1 MSTAS
6 FSAKDIKR
14 QTHTIDASDKVLG
27 RLSVEAAK
35 FLMGKY
41 KSEFVPYL
49 DMGDFVEVS
58 NFSKIK
64 VTGKKLKQ
72 KEYKRHS
79 GYPGGL
85 KSESLEKLLQRNPKK
100 VLEHAVS
107 GMLPKNRLGQK
118 MIRRLK
124 VYMGEKNG

>member
-14 QTHTIDASDKVLG
+14 QTHTIDATNKVLG
-27 RLSVEAAK
+27 RLSTEIAK
-35 FLMGKY
+35 LLMGKQ
-41 KSEFVPYL
+41 KNEFVPYL
-49 DMGDFVEVS
+49 DMGDFVEVF

-64 VTGKKLKQ
+64 VTGKKMKQ
-72 KEYKRHS
+72 KRYKRHS

-85 KSESLEKLLQRNPKK
+85 KSEGLEKLLQRNPAK
-100 VLEHAVS
+100 VLEHSVK

-118 MIRRLK
+118 MVKRLK
-124 VYMGEKNG
+124 IYVGEKNG